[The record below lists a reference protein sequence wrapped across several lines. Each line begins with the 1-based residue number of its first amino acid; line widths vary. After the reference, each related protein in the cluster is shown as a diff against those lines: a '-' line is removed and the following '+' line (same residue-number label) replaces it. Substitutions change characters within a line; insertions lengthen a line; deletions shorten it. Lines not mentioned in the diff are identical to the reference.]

1 MQIAVGRGR
10 GLREGP
16 RRRVALPLM
25 EDALW
30 GVQAGMSSGRIPDGG
45 DPGLRVPRGRRGST
59 CVTLRPAR
67 VSCASLLPPPD
78 ACAAGPGARDLLLI
92 NPYHAALY
100 LMTIS
105 HVSVRLLSLPALP
118 ARAPTPPHSALSAR
132 SIRPL
137 WGQCLMSPY
146 S

>member
-1 MQIAVGRGR
+1 MHIGVGRGR

-16 RRRVALPLM
+16 RRRVAWSSM
-25 EDALW
+25 DDALC
-30 GVQAGMSSGRIPDGG
+30 GVPGGMSSGRILEGG

-105 HVSVRLLSLPALP
+105 HMSVWLLSLPALP
-118 ARAPTPPHSALSAR
+118 ARAPTPLPTAPSPPALLDLSGA
-132 SIRPL
+132 SV
-137 WGQCLMSPY
+137 
-146 S
+146 